1 MSHRLP
7 VAVGAQQAGFQVH
20 IATRPGDAVKKIVS
34 QGFLHHEL
42 PLSRSGKNPFSEL
55 YLLTYVWRL
64 LWRLRPDVLHLVTI
78 KPVIYGGI
86 AASSARPTFRG
97 HLIWPGRPYP
107 GECGVSS
114 LSAR

>member
-1 MSHRLP
+1 MKPVLLMIVNDPAFFMSHRLP

-64 LWRLRPDVLHLVTI
+64 GLMFYTWLP
-78 KPVIYGGI
+78 
-86 AASSARPTFRG
+86 SSR
-97 HLIWPGRPYP
+97 
-107 GECGVSS
+107 
-114 LSAR
+114 

>member
-1 MSHRLP
+1 MKPVLLMIVNDPAFFMSHRLP

-55 YLLTYVWRL
+55 YLGAFCGDCGLMFYTWL
-64 LWRLRPDVLHLVTI
+64 P
-78 KPVIYGGI
+78 
-86 AASSARPTFRG
+86 SSR
-97 HLIWPGRPYP
+97 
-107 GECGVSS
+107 
-114 LSAR
+114 